1 MGNRE
6 TPQINAGSMA
16 DIAFLLLIF
25 FLVTTTLNAD
35 IGIFKKLSDK
45 TPPPI
50 IDVNQ
55 RNILEIN
62 INPNNEILIEGIEI
76 ATMENIKQLVAD
88 FIDNGAG
95 KDNNG
100 KSCDWCTG
108 NKKITSS
115 DHPSKAIVSL
125 QSSRNTSYGTYITVQ
140 NEIHSAYK
148 ELRNSLAHALY
159 GISYDTMLLD
169 LKKNK
174 KNKILKDRID
184 NIKQKYPQLISEVEP
199 VN

>member
-35 IGIFKKLSDK
+35 IGIFKKLSVK
-45 TPPPI
+45 KPPSP
-50 IDVNQ
+50 
-55 RNILEIN
+55 IN
-62 INPNNEILIEGIEI
+62 INEKNVLEISINSNNEIQIESSEI
-76 ATMENIKQLVAD
+76 VEVENIKQKVIA

-95 KDNNG
+95 KDVNG
-100 KSCDWCTG
+100 NECNWCNG
-108 NKKITSS
+108 IKDMTSS
-115 DHPSKAIVSL
+115 DHPTKAIILL
-125 QSSRNTSYGTYITVQ
+125 QSSRNSSYGTYIMVQ
-140 NEIHSAYK
+140 NEINSAYNK
-148 ELRNSLAHALY
+148 LRNRLSNSLY
-159 GISYDTMLLD
+159 GVSFETMLVD

-174 KNKILKDRID
+174 KNTLLKEKIDV
-184 NIKQKYPQLISEVEP
+184 IKQKYPLLISELEP

>member
-35 IGIFKKLSDK
+35 IGIFKKLSVK
-45 TPPPI
+45 TPPPP

-55 RNILEIN
+55 KNVLEIS
-62 INPNNEILIEGIEI
+62 INTTNEIQIESSEI
-76 ATMENIKQLVAD
+76 VVVENIKQKVID

-95 KDNNG
+95 KDING
-100 KSCDWCTG
+100 SVCDWCNG
-108 NKKITSS
+108 IKDITSS
-115 DHPSKAIVSL
+115 DHPTKAIVTL

-140 NEIHSAYK
+140 NEINSAYN
-148 ELRNSLAHALY
+148 ELRNRLSISLY
-159 GISYDTMLLD
+159 GISFNTMLVD

-174 KNKILKDRID
+174 CFPLPENFQFDDPIMDKSLHYKL
-184 NIKQKYPQLISEVEP
+184 
-199 VN
+199 

>member
-35 IGIFKKLSDK
+35 IGILKKLSGNSQ
-45 TPPPI
+45 PPI
-50 IDVNQ
+50 IPVNQ
-55 RNILEIN
+55 KNVLEIN
-62 INPNNEILIEGIEI
+62 INANNEIQIESSEI
-76 ATMENIKQLVAD
+76 VDVEKIKQLVVN

-95 KDNNG
+95 KDIHGNG
-100 KSCDWCTG
+100 CDWCNG
-108 NKKITSS
+108 IKDLTSS
-115 DHPSKAIVSL
+115 DHPTKAIVTL
-125 QSSRNTSYGTYITVQ
+125 QSSRNTSYGTYITIQ
-140 NEIHSAYK
+140 NEINSAYN
-148 ELRNSLAHALY
+148 ELRDRLSKSLY
-159 GISYDTMLLD
+159 GVSFDKMLVD

-174 KNKILKDRID
+174 NNTLLRERID
-184 NIKQKYPQLISEVEP
+184 IIKQKYPLLISELEP